1 MAQITAHYQKDMAIA
16 LPGMVADTSRYNI
29 DGACVLNGNTDILV
43 GVAVQIDSVQA
54 VDGHKV
60 MKPMASGGTAYGV
73 AIRSHF
79 QTKGKDGQMYYEAGS
94 GLNVM
99 TSGRCWVISKD
110 STAPTF
116 GAVVKFDVDGQQKND
131 GSIEATGWTYAGGF
145 TTYQDMKL
153 VEIQLRQL

>member
-1 MAQITAHYQKDMAIA
+1 MPIAASYQKDMAIA

-29 DGACVLNGNTDILV
+29 DGACVLSGDVDILV

-60 MKPMASGGTAYGV
+60 MKPMASGGVPYGI

-79 QTKGKDGQMYYEAGS
+79 QTKGKNGQMYYEAGG

-99 TSGRCWVISKD
+99 TSGRVWVISKD
-110 STAPTF
+110 STAPAF
-116 GAVVKFDVDGQQKND
+116 GTPVKFDVDGQQKAD
-131 GSIEATGWTYAGGF
+131 GAIETTWTYAGGF
-145 TTYQDMKL
+145 TTYQDLKL
-153 VEIQLRQL
+153 VEIQLMQL